1 MFTPDPTPLNVD
13 EPDLGEVCSMCGGD
27 LWADGLE
34 PSRDGTSWI
43 CGDCDQARNFT
54 ALDLD

>member
-1 MFTPDPTPLNVD
+1 MFTSEPDPLNVD

-54 ALDLD
+54 ALDL

>member
-1 MFTPDPTPLNVD
+1 MNVADMPHPDAI
-13 EPDLGEVCSMCGGD
+13 CSICGGD

-34 PSRDGTSWI
+34 PSRDGITWI

-54 ALDLD
+54 ALDL

>member
-1 MFTPDPTPLNVD
+1 MDATDLPDPD
-13 EPDLGEVCSMCGGD
+13 AVCAICGGD

-54 ALDLD
+54 ALDL